1 MQTEIRSSGLGI
13 RKYLVIGMW
22 LAGLMLLGVLLSEL
36 GGGILPIPRWGVAVL
51 ILSLST
57 IKATLVAL
65 YYMHLQSDRRLLALV
80 ALVPF
85 LLILLALGVIF
96 SSRLV
101 RL

>member
-1 MQTEIRSSGLGI
+1 MGI

-22 LAGLMLLGVLLSEL
+22 LAGLMLFGVLLSEL
-36 GGGILPIPRWGVAVL
+36 GGGVLPIPRWGVAVL
-51 ILSLST
+51 ILVLST

-80 ALVPF
+80 AVAPF

-96 SSRLV
+96 SSRFV

>member
-1 MQTEIRSSGLGI
+1 MSAVGS
-13 RKYLVIGMW
+13 RKYLIIGMW

-51 ILSLST
+51 ILALST

-80 ALVPF
+80 AAAPF

-96 SSRLV
+96 SSRLI

>member
-1 MQTEIRSSGLGI
+1 MAVSQRT
-13 RKYLVIGMW
+13 YLVIGMW

-36 GGGILPIPRWGVAVL
+36 AGGILPIPRWGVAAL
-51 ILSLST
+51 ILGLST

-65 YYMHLQSDRRLLALV
+65 YYMHLESDRRLLALV
-80 ALVPF
+80 AVAPF
-85 LLILLALGVIF
+85 LLILLVLGVVF

>member
-1 MQTEIRSSGLGI
+1 MTSVSRKSEVGS

-65 YYMHLQSDRRLLALV
+65 YYMHLESDRRLLALV
-80 ALVPF
+80 AAAPF

-96 SSRLV
+96 SSRLI

>member
-1 MQTEIRSSGLGI
+1 MTAVTNRT
-13 RKYLVIGMW
+13 YLLIGMW

-36 GGGILPIPRWGVAVL
+36 GGGILPLPRWGVVVL
-51 ILSLST
+51 ILGLST

-65 YYMHLQSDRRLLALV
+65 YYMHLESDRRLLALI
-80 ALVPF
+80 AAVPF